1 MEHRTDEIVDLRRE
15 VHDLHEDVRVD
26 MASDRRSVVAMRGQ
40 MADMKSEVM
49 IQMKEIKQIMT
60 MLFEIQT
67 T

>member
-40 MADMKSEVM
+40 MADIKSEF
-49 IQMKEIKQIMT
+49 INQMKEIKKIMT
-60 MLFEIQT
+60 IMFELQT